1 RVCGSVARRSCRTSC
16 RRRWRALL
24 TEARCRHRVPSCQLS
39 INAIVRVG
47 LCYGFELGRRR
58 CQLSINAIVR
68 VGLCYGFELG
78 RRRYIESLPSPVSRR
93 GRKPAINNVVHY
105 LVGILLVDIRD
116 LLAFLVCHGDRG
128 ITRAFELGAR
138 SGALAAKGH
147 ESKEPQLVTL
157 VLP

>member
-1 RVCGSVARRSCRTSC
+1 KAG
-16 RRRWRALL
+16 LG
-24 TEARCRHRVPSCQLS
+24 HRVASW
-39 INAIVRVG
+39 
-47 LCYGFELGRRR
+47 
-58 CQLSINAIVR
+58 QLSINAIVR

-78 RRRYIESLPSPVSRR
+78 RRRYIESLLSPLSRR

-138 SGALAAKGH
+138 SGALAAKSH

-157 VLP
+157 VLPMRIAIFVFNGREFLGKAIRPCVKLAHARPRRNVGAINRDE